1 MVKNI
6 THALIT
12 ITLLLI
18 VISQQKLKAQL
29 TASSSTYSTSQLVQ
43 TILLNG
49 SDCVTAT
56 NITYT
61 GATAARGYFT
71 GGSAPIGIASGVIL
85 ASGNC
90 SNANGPNN
98 NEGTGTDLG
107 LGGDADLDLLQTSSY
122 PTYDAAILSFDF
134 VPTQDVATFNY
145 VFGSE
150 EYCEWAPSSF
160 SDVFGF
166 FISGPGI
173 SGPYSGG
180 AVNIALLPDGTTA
193 VSINNVNQNTNT
205 SYFVGNAGSCPSNA
219 GLNVEYDGVTVVL
232 TATTPTLT
240 PCQTYHIK
248 LAISDCSDHILDS
261 GVFLEEGSF
270 DAGTGFDVNAGV
282 NGNTSINLMYEG
294 CDDGFFTFL
303 REDSSDLSQP
313 LTITGITIS
322 GTATPGTDCNT
333 IPTSITIPAGQSS
346 YTLFIDAYL
355 DGLTEGIES
364 ITLTIPSGCPCNPT
378 TITKTLLIKD
388 ATELDITLTATPN
401 PVCPGDTVTLTA
413 TVTGGA
419 GIATDKVLSWST
431 GAGNVNPLVVYPN
444 TTTTYTVTVT
454 DLCDNTATASVTV
467 DVNDDPTPVN
477 IIDPGPMCKND
488 APIDLDA
495 DVPGGTWS
503 GSGIIDANTGM
514 FDPNV
519 ATSPYTVT
527 YTYFNDCD
535 IESEDD
541 LTLVIYNLPT
551 ANFAG
556 NNTIC
561 DAPGATSSLTI
572 NLTGTAPWTLTYTK
586 PDGTT
591 ATITIATS
599 PYVLVVDA
607 PGTYTIN
614 TVTDANPCT
623 NTSNSTGVIT
633 LTDITVT
640 VTSTD
645 PLCNNGSTG
654 QATANPS
661 NGTSPYTYV
670 WSTGGTTQTIS
681 GLSAGTYTVTVTDYK
696 GCTETG
702 TVTLTNPPVPETP
715 DVDDIEAC
723 QGDVLSNIDANLP
736 YSGTAQWFEND
747 PSGGASAIFTGNS
760 FDPNPY
766 VDTDTPGTYDF
777 WVIGQNSNNC
787 YSLADVFTIT
797 IIPAPT
803 VQTNDAEIC
812 IGESIPIT
820 NLNGGGSGTYDW
832 FTAPPPGGSPVTGN
846 VSPTSTTTYYAVFT
860 DSGTG
865 CTAVGDA
872 TITVN
877 QLPTPSINVP
887 GLLCNGGTI
896 NLTAS
901 GGVTYIWS
909 TGETTNPITVNAPG
923 TYSVTVTDANGCQNE
938 TTADVELDD
947 IDATISKTDILC
959 PGGTG
964 SATVTT
970 TGGTSPITYTW
981 NPNVSSTN
989 TAFGLPA
996 GTYNVTVTD
1005 LYGCTVELS
1014 ADVLDLSIPI
1024 DMNPTA
1030 EDVLCNGDATGSI
1043 NLNLTGGVTPV
1054 TIVWSGPTSIPNNE
1068 QNPTNL
1074 LAGVY
1079 TALAIDANGCQES
1092 VVIVINQPPP
1102 LIVTTSSTPALCF
1115 GEDGTATVSVSGGTP
1130 GYSYLW
1136 SNGATTAVITA
1147 PAGAYNV
1154 TVTDANN
1161 CTETGNV
1168 VINQPSLLQILPPTT
1183 VPENCD
1189 QANGSISTGAVG
1201 GTPGYTYTWNPSV
1214 SSGPNASGLSAG
1226 TYSITVTDM
1235 NGCSDSTTAVID
1247 EIPGP
1252 DLIETFVTDAIC
1264 NEANGQIQVNVS
1276 GGTPPYTYTWS
1287 IPGQTGPVAF
1297 GLAAGVYSVTVT
1309 DMYGCPIE
1317 AIATINNLGAPVID
1331 SIDVTP
1337 DICGKGIGA
1346 FTVYA
1351 SGGTPPLTY
1360 TFNASNPDGDNT
1372 VENLFT
1378 GTYTIQI
1385 TDAMGC
1391 IVAEVVTIDEIP
1403 GPTIIGVLTNGAHCG
1418 QPDGN
1423 ATVTVVGGTPPY
1435 TYTWSND
1442 PSETTNTSTNIL
1454 PGNYGVMV
1462 TDANGCI
1469 ATMPFTIIDYPAP
1482 KISVQ
1487 TSANFCDQNNGTAT
1501 VIFDPSG
1508 NTDPTTIDINWSHDP
1523 TLDSPF
1529 ASGLDDGFYSVTV
1542 TDTWGC
1548 GDTADFEIVAVPPP
1562 DITAVV
1568 LTNDMCTQN
1577 DGKIEITV
1585 EGGLFPYT
1593 YTWSPI
1599 SAFGNVLSGITAGV
1613 YSVTVTDAAG
1623 CTVTA
1628 TYEIFDSPKPEIT
1641 VTTTDAHCG
1650 QSDGSIQ
1657 VSVTGGTAPLTFKW
1671 SHDPT
1676 LNAADAIN
1684 LKSGLYAVTV
1694 TDANGCKDQTIITLN
1709 DIPGPTVSLQSST
1722 NTTCSE
1728 ANGALSVTASG
1739 GTPPYS
1745 YAWADDA
1752 TITTPDRNNLMAG
1765 SYTVTVTDAFGCQ
1778 VVATYTL
1785 TDTPPP
1791 TASVTT
1797 NQSSCGQSDGS
1808 ATASGAGGKTPYTYV
1823 WSTGAT
1829 GNTLSGVPAGSYSV
1843 TVTDAN
1849 GCEAV
1854 ATADISDQDAPTLSI
1869 VSTTNSTCGNANG
1882 TAEVAATG
1890 GAAPLT
1896 INWSNGNTGNTA
1908 SGLLAGTYSVTV
1920 TDANG
1925 CKDVV
1930 SITIDDIP
1938 GPTLAVTE
1946 TINAN
1951 CGQSNGSGTVTAT
1964 GGTGALTYTWS
1975 PNVSSGNQA
1984 VNIPAGNYAVTVTDA
1999 NGCTASANFTIN
2011 DLPGPTLNLV
2021 STADAGCATADGSA
2035 TVNGQGGTPPLTYTW
2050 SHDTTLNST
2059 TASNIASGSYS
2070 VTVTDSKGCKAEL
2083 SLTIGTLP
2091 PPTIDG
2097 IAVTPATCGNNNGT
2111 ANVTYSGGNPPY
2123 TLSWSQD
2130 AALNSTTASGLA
2142 EGSYSVTLTDG
2153 KGCVVSANF
2162 TIEQQLGPQ
2171 ISLVAKTDPT
2181 CSLNN
2186 GTIEVTTT
2194 GGTGAITLSW
2204 LPNTTETQSKAT
2216 DLAPGNY
2223 VITATDVNGCK
2234 SSINVALIDLK
2245 GPTATFTTTDAHCGK
2260 ADGSINVQVSGGT
2273 APLTYN
2279 WSDAALSG
2287 TNIVSILAGAYSLTI
2302 TDANGCTFNLDM
2314 TVNDIP
2320 GPTISA
2326 GPTTQANCGLSDGS
2340 ASVIASGGTGGLTYT
2355 WLPNVSNSD
2364 LANNVPSGLYQVTV
2378 TDQAGCTATVEVE
2391 VTDKDAPSIV
2401 LINTTPEICGQLNG
2415 SITVDASGG
2424 SGGFVYSWSHDAGLD
2439 SPTATNLASGTYSVT
2454 VTDSK
2459 GCKDAL
2465 SATID
2470 VVAGPS
2476 VVLNGTIPDNCGQGI
2491 GSINISASG
2500 GTGIYTYAWSH
2511 DAALNS
2517 PDANNLTSGSYT
2529 VTITDSNN
2537 CQTTLT
2543 ADVGLIDGPL
2553 LAILDVQPAHCFQS
2567 DGSAQ
2572 VEATGGITPYSYTWS
2587 HDGSL
2592 NSPLAN
2598 GLMTGAYTVTLT
2610 DAAGCI
2616 AVVDLAVDN
2625 LDGPTLALVDLVNE
2639 TCTAQ
2644 NGKIEVEAFGGNGP
2658 LTFNW
2663 SPVPNSGTTLNNIGA
2678 GTYTATVTDD
2688 FGCMESASFDVFDTP
2703 GPTLSLVK
2711 TTDAHCGNPDGL
2723 MKVSATGGKAPLK
2736 FAWSHDANLNASD
2749 ALNIK
2754 SGNYTVTVTD
2764 ANGCT
2769 AVLSGIINDIPGPI
2783 ISLVN
2788 IVNETCSNKNG
2799 SIEISVS
2806 GGTSPYNY
2814 QWSDDLLINSP
2825 NRIGL
2830 KAGSYTVTVTD
2841 AGGCITSASYS
2852 IADAPAPVVSITT
2865 TQSSCGQ
2872 ADGTAN
2878 ASVSG
2883 GASPYTYNW
2892 SSGGSS
2898 ANLSGLKAGSYQVTV
2913 TDANGCQTIGNA
2925 SISDLNAPILTV
2937 ISINATTCGNSN
2949 GSAEVN
2955 ATGGTGTLTIVWSN
2969 GTQGNNLNNVAAG
2982 TYNVEVTDANGC
2994 KAAASV
3000 TIDDIAGPDLTLTG
3014 LSKAACGQANGSAT
3028 LTATGG
3034 TSPFT
3039 YDWLPNVSATNSS
3052 NSLAKGD
3059 YSVTITD
3066 ANSCTDIV
3074 NFTIEEDNPPVL
3086 TPTGTTPA
3094 GCATADGSASVDVS
3108 GGTPPLTLSWS
3119 HDAMLNSTTANNIAA
3134 GDYTVTVTDSKGCT
3148 ATVTQ
3153 TVGVLDAPVIDGV
3166 AVTPAICGNDNGTAI
3181 VTYSGGTAPFTLSWS
3196 QDAGLNAT
3204 TASGLA
3210 EGAYSVTLTD
3220 AKGCIVTANFNIEQQ
3235 LGPQISLVN
3244 KTDPTCSVNNGAIE
3258 IAVTGGTGTVNL
3270 AWLPN
3275 VSATTTANN
3284 IAPGTYLITATDA
3297 NNCTATISVTITDQP
3312 GPTAT
3317 FSATDAHCGNAD
3329 GSITITTT
3337 GGTAPLNYTWSDA
3350 KLAGNNPID
3359 VLAGNYTVT
3368 VSDANN
3374 CQTVLNVVINDIA
3387 GPTVAIDNTTLAS
3400 CGQSDGS
3407 AKVLASG
3414 GTGALTYT
3422 WTPNVSTTDEAL
3434 NIPSG
3439 VYVVKVTD
3447 QAGCTAEITLEV
3459 TDKDAPTVSVISTS
3473 PDICNQ
3479 LLGSITVEA
3488 TGGAGGFTYSWSQ
3501 DATLN
3506 STTANGLAQGTYFVT
3521 VTDSKGC
3528 KDAVSANVGFVE
3540 GPNIVWGA
3548 TSDDYC
3554 AQGLGTMNAVA
3565 NGGTGAYTY
3574 GWSHDALL
3582 NNPDAANLLAGT
3594 YNVTVTDANGCTA
3607 AISGSINDIPGP
3619 SLAPEKITPA
3629 TCNQSD
3635 GDASVIATGGNGSL
3649 TYSWSHDL
3657 SLNSNYANNLA
3668 QGVYT
3673 VTVTDSKGCWA
3684 TTTVNVPNASGPSL
3698 DNITATPATCGTNEG
3713 TATVTV
3719 TGGTLPLTYIWNTT
3733 PAQTT
3738 ATATGLAPGTY
3749 TVSATDA
3756 TGCQLIAT
3764 VIVEG
3769 ITPDFTLTCGM
3780 ITETSIEFKWTAV
3793 SGAIDF
3799 QVSIDGA
3806 PAFTLPATTLNY
3818 IVSGLAVN
3826 TTVSC
3831 TVTATMPST
3840 CEAGNTHTVEC
3851 TTNPCPP
3858 LTLDITGWKAEYC
3871 NTDEV
3876 AQFVGLP
3883 AGGTFSGPGVSP
3895 SGLFDPAMAGPGT
3908 HTIVYDYISPLN
3920 CPYGT
3925 SITLTVYETPTAMF
3939 ADVPIICLG
3948 DVVSFEFT
3956 GTAAADATYN
3966 WNIAGQNYTGQ
3977 GPHNV
3982 TPNEAG
3988 TLPVSLTVDVHGC
4001 SNSYDATFSVSDASV
4016 KTINDTTIYY
4026 GEQVILNTVGAS
4038 VLEGE
4043 LSFEWDN
4050 DLETPKHPLIPLSES
4065 IAGSTEQ
4072 SPVITPS
4079 ATGVYY
4085 VLMED
4090 EYGCKAA
4097 DTVKITVLLTNT
4109 VIVPNAFSPNN
4120 DGLNDIFHLNGYNID
4135 KVDLFIYDRWG
4146 NKKFEALQIP
4156 YTDGWDGYYKGGH
4169 CPLAVYVYHA
4179 VVYFYDGTTEKRKG
4193 NVTLIR

>member
-1 MVKNI
+1 
-6 THALIT
+6 
-12 ITLLLI
+12 
-18 VISQQKLKAQL
+18 
-29 TASSSTYSTSQLVQ
+29 
-43 TILLNG
+43 
-49 SDCVTAT
+49 
-56 NITYT
+56 
-61 GATAARGYFT
+61 
-71 GGSAPIGIASGVIL
+71 
-85 ASGNC
+85 
-90 SNANGPNN
+90 
-98 NEGTGTDLG
+98 
-107 LGGDADLDLLQTSSY
+107 
-122 PTYDAAILSFDF
+122 
-134 VPTQDVATFNY
+134 
-145 VFGSE
+145 
-150 EYCEWAPSSF
+150 
-160 SDVFGF
+160 
-166 FISGPGI
+166 
-173 SGPYSGG
+173 
-180 AVNIALLPDGTTA
+180 
-193 VSINNVNQNTNT
+193 
-205 SYFVGNAGSCPSNA
+205 
-219 GLNVEYDGVTVVL
+219 
-232 TATTPTLT
+232 
-240 PCQTYHIK
+240 
-248 LAISDCSDHILDS
+248 
-261 GVFLEEGSF
+261 
-270 DAGTGFDVNAGV
+270 
-282 NGNTSINLMYEG
+282 
-294 CDDGFFTFL
+294 
-303 REDSSDLSQP
+303 
-313 LTITGITIS
+313 
-322 GTATPGTDCNT
+322 
-333 IPTSITIPAGQSS
+333 
-346 YTLFIDAYL
+346 
-355 DGLTEGIES
+355 
-364 ITLTIPSGCPCNPT
+364 
-378 TITKTLLIKD
+378 
-388 ATELDITLTATPN
+388 
-401 PVCPGDTVTLTA
+401 
-413 TVTGGA
+413 
-419 GIATDKVLSWST
+419 
-431 GAGNVNPLVVYPN
+431 
-444 TTTTYTVTVT
+444 
-454 DLCDNTATASVTV
+454 
-467 DVNDDPTPVN
+467 
-477 IIDPGPMCKND
+477 
-488 APIDLDA
+488 
-495 DVPGGTWS
+495 
-503 GSGIIDANTGM
+503 
-514 FDPNV
+514 
-519 ATSPYTVT
+519 
-527 YTYFNDCD
+527 
-535 IESEDD
+535 
-541 LTLVIYNLPT
+541 
-551 ANFAG
+551 
-556 NNTIC
+556 
-561 DAPGATSSLTI
+561 
-572 NLTGTAPWTLTYTK
+572 
-586 PDGTT
+586 
-591 ATITIATS
+591 
-599 PYVLVVDA
+599 
-607 PGTYTIN
+607 
-614 TVTDANPCT
+614 
-623 NTSNSTGVIT
+623 
-633 LTDITVT
+633 
-640 VTSTD
+640 
-645 PLCNNGSTG
+645 
-654 QATANPS
+654 
-661 NGTSPYTYV
+661 
-670 WSTGGTTQTIS
+670 
-681 GLSAGTYTVTVTDYK
+681 
-696 GCTETG
+696 
-702 TVTLTNPPVPETP
+702 
-715 DVDDIEAC
+715 
-723 QGDVLSNIDANLP
+723 
-736 YSGTAQWFEND
+736 
-747 PSGGASAIFTGNS
+747 
-760 FDPNPY
+760 
-766 VDTDTPGTYDF
+766 
-777 WVIGQNSNNC
+777 
-787 YSLADVFTIT
+787 
-797 IIPAPT
+797 
-803 VQTNDAEIC
+803 
-812 IGESIPIT
+812 
-820 NLNGGGSGTYDW
+820 
-832 FTAPPPGGSPVTGN
+832 
-846 VSPTSTTTYYAVFT
+846 
-860 DSGTG
+860 
-865 CTAVGDA
+865 
-872 TITVN
+872 
-877 QLPTPSINVP
+877 
-887 GLLCNGGTI
+887 
-896 NLTAS
+896 
-901 GGVTYIWS
+901 
-909 TGETTNPITVNAPG
+909 
-923 TYSVTVTDANGCQNE
+923 
-938 TTADVELDD
+938 
-947 IDATISKTDILC
+947 
-959 PGGTG
+959 
-964 SATVTT
+964 
-970 TGGTSPITYTW
+970 
-981 NPNVSSTN
+981 
-989 TAFGLPA
+989 
-996 GTYNVTVTD
+996 
-1005 LYGCTVELS
+1005 
-1014 ADVLDLSIPI
+1014 
-1024 DMNPTA
+1024 
-1030 EDVLCNGDATGSI
+1030 
-1043 NLNLTGGVTPV
+1043 
-1054 TIVWSGPTSIPNNE
+1054 
-1068 QNPTNL
+1068 
-1074 LAGVY
+1074 
-1079 TALAIDANGCQES
+1079 
-1092 VVIVINQPPP
+1092 
-1102 LIVTTSSTPALCF
+1102 
-1115 GEDGTATVSVSGGTP
+1115 
-1130 GYSYLW
+1130 
-1136 SNGATTAVITA
+1136 
-1147 PAGAYNV
+1147 
-1154 TVTDANN
+1154 
-1161 CTETGNV
+1161 
-1168 VINQPSLLQILPPTT
+1168 
-1183 VPENCD
+1183 
-1189 QANGSISTGAVG
+1189 
-1201 GTPGYTYTWNPSV
+1201 
-1214 SSGPNASGLSAG
+1214 
-1226 TYSITVTDM
+1226 
-1235 NGCSDSTTAVID
+1235 
-1247 EIPGP
+1247 
-1252 DLIETFVTDAIC
+1252 
-1264 NEANGQIQVNVS
+1264 
-1276 GGTPPYTYTWS
+1276 
-1287 IPGQTGPVAF
+1287 
-1297 GLAAGVYSVTVT
+1297 
-1309 DMYGCPIE
+1309 MYGCPIE

-3317 FSATDAHCGNAD
+3317 FSATDAHCGKAD

-3350 KLAGNNPID
+3350 KLAGNNPIN

-3374 CQTVLNVVINDIA
+3374 CQTVLNVVINDIP

>member
-1 MVKNI
+1 
-6 THALIT
+6 
-12 ITLLLI
+12 
-18 VISQQKLKAQL
+18 
-29 TASSSTYSTSQLVQ
+29 
-43 TILLNG
+43 
-49 SDCVTAT
+49 
-56 NITYT
+56 
-61 GATAARGYFT
+61 
-71 GGSAPIGIASGVIL
+71 
-85 ASGNC
+85 
-90 SNANGPNN
+90 
-98 NEGTGTDLG
+98 
-107 LGGDADLDLLQTSSY
+107 
-122 PTYDAAILSFDF
+122 
-134 VPTQDVATFNY
+134 
-145 VFGSE
+145 
-150 EYCEWAPSSF
+150 
-160 SDVFGF
+160 
-166 FISGPGI
+166 
-173 SGPYSGG
+173 
-180 AVNIALLPDGTTA
+180 
-193 VSINNVNQNTNT
+193 
-205 SYFVGNAGSCPSNA
+205 
-219 GLNVEYDGVTVVL
+219 
-232 TATTPTLT
+232 
-240 PCQTYHIK
+240 
-248 LAISDCSDHILDS
+248 
-261 GVFLEEGSF
+261 
-270 DAGTGFDVNAGV
+270 
-282 NGNTSINLMYEG
+282 
-294 CDDGFFTFL
+294 
-303 REDSSDLSQP
+303 
-313 LTITGITIS
+313 
-322 GTATPGTDCNT
+322 
-333 IPTSITIPAGQSS
+333 
-346 YTLFIDAYL
+346 
-355 DGLTEGIES
+355 
-364 ITLTIPSGCPCNPT
+364 
-378 TITKTLLIKD
+378 
-388 ATELDITLTATPN
+388 
-401 PVCPGDTVTLTA
+401 
-413 TVTGGA
+413 
-419 GIATDKVLSWST
+419 
-431 GAGNVNPLVVYPN
+431 
-444 TTTTYTVTVT
+444 
-454 DLCDNTATASVTV
+454 
-467 DVNDDPTPVN
+467 
-477 IIDPGPMCKND
+477 
-488 APIDLDA
+488 
-495 DVPGGTWS
+495 
-503 GSGIIDANTGM
+503 
-514 FDPNV
+514 
-519 ATSPYTVT
+519 
-527 YTYFNDCD
+527 
-535 IESEDD
+535 
-541 LTLVIYNLPT
+541 
-551 ANFAG
+551 
-556 NNTIC
+556 
-561 DAPGATSSLTI
+561 
-572 NLTGTAPWTLTYTK
+572 
-586 PDGTT
+586 
-591 ATITIATS
+591 
-599 PYVLVVDA
+599 
-607 PGTYTIN
+607 
-614 TVTDANPCT
+614 
-623 NTSNSTGVIT
+623 
-633 LTDITVT
+633 
-640 VTSTD
+640 
-645 PLCNNGSTG
+645 
-654 QATANPS
+654 
-661 NGTSPYTYV
+661 
-670 WSTGGTTQTIS
+670 
-681 GLSAGTYTVTVTDYK
+681 
-696 GCTETG
+696 
-702 TVTLTNPPVPETP
+702 
-715 DVDDIEAC
+715 
-723 QGDVLSNIDANLP
+723 
-736 YSGTAQWFEND
+736 
-747 PSGGASAIFTGNS
+747 
-760 FDPNPY
+760 
-766 VDTDTPGTYDF
+766 
-777 WVIGQNSNNC
+777 
-787 YSLADVFTIT
+787 
-797 IIPAPT
+797 
-803 VQTNDAEIC
+803 
-812 IGESIPIT
+812 
-820 NLNGGGSGTYDW
+820 
-832 FTAPPPGGSPVTGN
+832 
-846 VSPTSTTTYYAVFT
+846 
-860 DSGTG
+860 
-865 CTAVGDA
+865 
-872 TITVN
+872 
-877 QLPTPSINVP
+877 
-887 GLLCNGGTI
+887 
-896 NLTAS
+896 
-901 GGVTYIWS
+901 
-909 TGETTNPITVNAPG
+909 
-923 TYSVTVTDANGCQNE
+923 
-938 TTADVELDD
+938 
-947 IDATISKTDILC
+947 
-959 PGGTG
+959 
-964 SATVTT
+964 
-970 TGGTSPITYTW
+970 
-981 NPNVSSTN
+981 
-989 TAFGLPA
+989 
-996 GTYNVTVTD
+996 
-1005 LYGCTVELS
+1005 
-1014 ADVLDLSIPI
+1014 
-1024 DMNPTA
+1024 
-1030 EDVLCNGDATGSI
+1030 
-1043 NLNLTGGVTPV
+1043 
-1054 TIVWSGPTSIPNNE
+1054 
-1068 QNPTNL
+1068 
-1074 LAGVY
+1074 
-1079 TALAIDANGCQES
+1079 
-1092 VVIVINQPPP
+1092 
-1102 LIVTTSSTPALCF
+1102 
-1115 GEDGTATVSVSGGTP
+1115 
-1130 GYSYLW
+1130 
-1136 SNGATTAVITA
+1136 
-1147 PAGAYNV
+1147 
-1154 TVTDANN
+1154 
-1161 CTETGNV
+1161 
-1168 VINQPSLLQILPPTT
+1168 
-1183 VPENCD
+1183 
-1189 QANGSISTGAVG
+1189 
-1201 GTPGYTYTWNPSV
+1201 
-1214 SSGPNASGLSAG
+1214 
-1226 TYSITVTDM
+1226 
-1235 NGCSDSTTAVID
+1235 
-1247 EIPGP
+1247 
-1252 DLIETFVTDAIC
+1252 
-1264 NEANGQIQVNVS
+1264 
-1276 GGTPPYTYTWS
+1276 
-1287 IPGQTGPVAF
+1287 
-1297 GLAAGVYSVTVT
+1297 
-1309 DMYGCPIE
+1309 MYGCPIE

-3220 AKGCIVTANFNIEQQ
+3220 GKGCIVTANFNIEQQ

-3317 FSATDAHCGNAD
+3317 FSATDAHCGKAD

-3350 KLAGNNPID
+3350 KLAGNNPIN